1 MSYNFNLLFLPCL
14 HILYV
19 MRRSFWFILFIWWGS
34 SYSQDTIIKQKPF
47 SSNILSFKNPSTSIA
62 FSGYYRFLGFVR
74 NQKETF
80 PNNAGKTVAISSGDA
95 FREPMLLFKL
105 NGKTRDNITFGADL
119 MINSLYKG
127 PSSIYTRALTLELG
141 LNLTTSF
148 ATKYGNFN
156 FKSGGVSW
164 YRQSRLTVW
173 GNRSFNRTSIFERRP
188 QTLLNKLP
196 INRYSNYYNSGLV
209 DQGIRYGNRA
219 FQGIFLQGSK
229 LPLNF
234 SVKGVI
240 GKTNFN
246 RSLLETSDNF
256 TGCFQLKNMLSPN
269 LKVAYNYLSS
279 WADTDSLSDDKRNYF
294 IHSFELVKKWNK
306 IQFEMEIGLGKYS
319 DPNQNLGYGEAILL
333 NIKTA
338 KSTKVPLNVQFYR
351 ISPQFVNVTGNFLN
365 TSVLE
370 VFPNV
375 EGIGTTV
382 RTPFQS
388 PIVGLGRPVN
398 NRQGLSINADASL
411 GRLKLNG
418 GIGIYAEIDTS
429 YAALSYIHN
438 VNSQTL
444 SRLNIFAQNWG
455 PYNALNSTYRGVFE
469 NVNIS
474 DSTASGFADF
484 KKFYNT
490 IEFQAKYNN
499 KIFGKNYYIFSLTR
513 LNSCQKN
520 LKALPQVNSQALI
533 SQLSEE
539 IDFSIE
545 LTNKSTFVL
554 SYGVEKILGNNSTD
568 IGDSPEPSATS
579 AFFEK
584 LGLKKLFRYT
594 NARNQKNT
602 LFGFGFDYMIGPNA
616 MIFFRHNRYRYFDPN
631 FIENHLKGWETM
643 LELKI
648 KF

>member
-1 MSYNFNLLFLPCL
+1 MLRGL
-14 HILYV
+14 
-19 MRRSFWFILFIWWGS
+19 FWFIFFLWAGS
-34 SYSQDTIIKQKPF
+34 SFGQDTIINQKPF
-47 SSNILSFKNPSTSIA
+47 SSNILSFKNPSSSIS

-74 NQKETF
+74 NQQETF
-80 PNNAGKTVAISSGDA
+80 PNNSGKTLVISSGDA
-95 FREPMLLFKL
+95 YREPMFLLKL

-127 PSSIYTRALTLELG
+127 SSSAPQPLTLDLG
-141 LNLTTSF
+141 LNMSTSITTKLG
-148 ATKYGNFN
+148 TFN

-173 GNRSFNRTSIFERRP
+173 GNRSFNRMSIFERRP
-188 QTLLNKLP
+188 QTPLNKIP
-196 INRYSNYYNSGLV
+196 INRYSNYYNNGLI
-209 DQGIRYGNRA
+209 DQGIRYGSRA
-219 FQGIFLQGSK
+219 FQGIFLKGSK
-229 LPLNF
+229 LPFNF

-240 GKTNFN
+240 GKSNFN
-246 RSLLETSDNF
+246 RSILETSDNF
-256 TGCFQLKNMLSPN
+256 TGCFQLKNTLSN
-269 LKVAYNYLSS
+269 SSKIAYNYLSS
-279 WADTDSLSDDKRNYF
+279 WADIDSLSDDRRNYF
-294 IHSFELVKKWNK
+294 IHTLELDKKWNK
-306 IQFEMEIGLGKYS
+306 IQVQMELGLGKYQ
-319 DPNQNLGYGEAILL
+319 DPIRNLGYGEAILL

-338 KSTKVPLNVQFYR
+338 KSLKVPLNVQLYR

-382 RTPFQS
+382 RTPYQS
-388 PIVGLGRPVN
+388 PMVGLGFPVN
-398 NRQGLSINADASL
+398 NRQGASINADFSL
-411 GRLKLNG
+411 GKLKLNG
-418 GIGIYAEIDTS
+418 GIGIFTEIDTS

-444 SRLNIFAQNWG
+444 SRIYLFAQNWG

-474 DSTASGFADF
+474 DTTDTGLANF
-484 KKFYNT
+484 KKFFNT

-520 LKALPQVNSQALI
+520 LKALPQIGEQALI

-545 LTNKSTFVL
+545 LSENTVLAL
-554 SYGVEKILGNNSTD
+554 SYGIEKILGNASTD
-568 IGDSPEPSATS
+568 IGDSPEATS
-579 AFFEK
+579 TNSFFER
-584 LGLKKLFRYT
+584 LGLENLYRYT

-602 LFGFGFDYMIGPNA
+602 FFGFGLDYKIGQNA
-616 MIFFRHNRYRYFDPN
+616 MVFFRHNRYRYFDPN

-648 KF
+648 NF